1 MPGATRHSGS
11 GRAARYS
18 ATGTR
23 APLPL
28 DTSPPVNSID
38 PMATTQAAVPAPP
51 TGRAVPVSRSAENGG
66 SAGSD
71 TRTAP
76 GLAAS
81 QRASGDPAAGSR
93 SGLPSCVDRTGTGPA
108 LPAPPRGPVSPLAAA
123 LIAAVAARA
132 TVVRASSG
140 SEG

>member
-18 ATGTR
+18 STGTR
-23 APLPL
+23 ARP
-28 DTSPPVNSID
+28 PPVNSMD
-38 PMATTQAAVPAPP
+38 PMATMQAAIPASSPTV

-66 SAGSD
+66 PAGSD
-71 TRTAP
+71 TRTGS

-93 SGLPSCVDRTGTGPA
+93 SGLPSRVDRTGTGPA
-108 LPAPPRGPVSPLAAA
+108 AAGPPG
-123 LIAAVAARA
+123 
-132 TVVRASSG
+132 TVGRC
-140 SEG
+140 